1 MYREAKSPFIAPAAL
16 FATPTEPT
24 APPWPTSYG
33 PRIEPLLHFSP
44 TELIDFF
51 GGEGASTAS
60 SPAPTFTFHG
70 RVRCQTAA
78 NPDISRLKGSC
89 RRQDGLGTTRVLA
102 TSTNLKRECSKK
114 VAVNM
119 REEALFIFFIKENLD
134 GLFNYMPNFT
144 RFILVSH
151 FFICLFLLCFLSWG
165 KSYSVALTG
174 FTGKRRVQNEV
185 QCPSASIW
193 VV

>member
-1 MYREAKSPFIAPAAL
+1 MVNPIQSSNRTASSLLTYR
-16 FATPTEPT
+16 TN
-24 APPWPTSYG
+24 
-33 PRIEPLLHFSP
+33 RLL
-44 TELIDFF
+44 
-51 GGEGASTAS
+51 GGQGASTAS

-70 RVRCQTAA
+70 RVRYQTAA

-89 RRQDGLGTTRVLA
+89 RRQDGLGTTGVLG

-144 RFILVSH
+144 RFILVSPISLFA
-151 FFICLFLLCFLSWG
+151 FFFFVSCRGGSHIPWH
-165 KSYSVALTG
+165 
-174 FTGKRRVQNEV
+174 
-185 QCPSASIW
+185 
-193 VV
+193 